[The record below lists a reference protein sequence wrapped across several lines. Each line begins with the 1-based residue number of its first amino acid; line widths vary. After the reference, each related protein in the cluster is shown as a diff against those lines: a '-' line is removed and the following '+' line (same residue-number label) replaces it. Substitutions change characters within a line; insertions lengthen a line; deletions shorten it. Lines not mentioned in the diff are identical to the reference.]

1 MPIWESQF
9 ILKHGSSFHTIA
21 NSKPYLYVSGGSMDI
36 ALIATYYAFHWIYA
50 MEVLTT
56 LLLIQSEVLG
66 ETIVTPKSQ
75 VHVCPT
81 IVENFNFPFDL
92 IGL

>member
-1 MPIWESQF
+1 
-9 ILKHGSSFHTIA
+9 
-21 NSKPYLYVSGGSMDI
+21 
-36 ALIATYYAFHWIYA
+36 

-81 IVENFNFPFDL
+81 TVENFNFPFCL
-92 IGL
+92 LGNMKCEITSGNNLYF